1 MAYPTTQPIRDE
13 GMWIRDT
20 KCNNMT
26 LLAKTQWRISK
37 NENLLCSK
45 VLKAKYSLI
54 KLCERRNIR
63 RITLGSK
70 KVITLGSKKVVLM
83 L

>member
-45 VLKAKYSLI
+45 VLKAKYCPN
-54 KLCERRNIR
+54 K
-63 RITLGSK
+63 T
-70 KVITLGSKKVVLM
+70 M
-83 L
+83 